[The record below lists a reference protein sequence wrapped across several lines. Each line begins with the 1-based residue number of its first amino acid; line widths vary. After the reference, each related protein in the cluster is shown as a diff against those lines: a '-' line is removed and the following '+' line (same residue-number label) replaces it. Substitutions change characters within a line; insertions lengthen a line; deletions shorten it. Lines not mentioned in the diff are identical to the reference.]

1 MDKRPLL
8 TQLRTRKTQL
18 YSDRSSWD
26 THWRDLADHVLPRT
40 GKFSYSGRNRGDKKH
55 RYIYNSTA
63 TGALEILVAGMMA
76 GATSPARPWMR
87 LASPDPELNK
97 YKPVEDWL
105 STASRMILRVF
116 NRSNTYRALPRYYQE
131 LSLYG
136 TAAGMVM
143 PHPERV
149 IHHYPLTV
157 GQYALGVNAEEE
169 VNTCYREFDMTVS
182 QMVEMFGIDNVSQA
196 VRNCYNNGRYD
207 EYRTITHAV
216 EPRFDRDESKIDS
229 LNMPFRSV
237 YFEGGSYTG
246 GGGGY
251 SSNSSS
257 SGSGY
262 SILLEEGFREFPVL
276 APRWSTSGGDI
287 YGSSPG
293 MTALGDIRALQSMTK
308 RLGQAIDYKTKPP
321 TQGPA
326 ALKGMEI
333 DKMPGGHTEIPGD
346 QRVTPVWQ
354 TTLELSDLQQHIAL
368 HEQRINSRFYADLF
382 LMLATTTK
390 SMTATEVAERHEEKL
405 TMLGPTLER
414 LHNEL
419 LQPLVTLTFGHMV
432 DRGMLPPAP
441 PELEETDLEIEF
453 ISMLAQAQQ
462 AVGASQD
469 DRFQLVMQN
478 LSQTH
483 PESLDLLDPDAYLR
497 QYARKIGMDPQSLRS
512 PDEVAEMR
520 QMRGQLEQAQQQ
532 LAALQQA
539 APAARAVAE
548 TQAIEQEMADAQPD
562 APEDAFSGFGEV

>member
-18 YSDRSSWD
+18 YTDRSSWD

-97 YKPVEDWL
+97 FKPVEDWL

-216 EPRFDRDESKIDS
+216 EPRFDRDDSKIDS

-368 HEQRINSRFYADLF
+368 HEQ
-382 LMLATTTK
+382 
-390 SMTATEVAERHEEKL
+390 
-405 TMLGPTLER
+405 ER

-432 DRGMLPPAP
+432 DRGMFPPAP
-441 PELEETDLEIEF
+441 PELEETDLEVEF

-469 DRFQLVMQN
+469 DRFQMVMQN

-520 QMRGQLEQAQQQ
+520 QMRGQLQQAQEQ

-548 TQAIEQEMADAQPD
+548 TQAIEQELADAQPD

>member
-1 MDKRPLL
+1 MDKRPLI
-8 TQLRTRKTQL
+8 TKLRTRKQQL
-18 YSDRSSWD
+18 YSERASWE

-40 GKFSYSGRNRGDKKH
+40 GQWNHDDRNRGEKKH
-55 RYIYNSTA
+55 RLIYNSTA

-87 LASPDPELNK
+87 LASPDPELNS

-105 STASRMILRVF
+105 SIASKQILRVF

-131 LSLYG
+131 LALYG
-136 TAAGMVM
+136 TAAGVLL

-149 IHHYPLTV
+149 IHHYPLTA
-157 GQYALGVNAEEE
+157 GQYALGANAEEE
-169 VNTCYREFDMTVS
+169 VNTCYREFDMTIS
-182 QMVEMFGIDNVSQA
+182 QMVEMFGLDNVSQA

-207 EYRTITHAV
+207 EWRKVIHAI
-216 EPRFDRDESKIDS
+216 EPRFDRDESKMDGV
-229 LNMPFRSV
+229 NMPFRSV
-237 YFEGGSYTG
+237 YFEAGGK
-246 GGGGY
+246 
-251 SSNSSS
+251 
-257 SGSGY
+257 GSAY
-262 SILLEEGFREFPVL
+262 QSDDVLLEEGYREFPVL
-276 APRWSTSGGDI
+276 APRWSTSGCDI

-354 TTLELSDLQQHIAL
+354 TTLELNDLQNHIAT

-382 LMLATTTK
+382 LMLASTTK

-419 LQPLVTLTFGHMV
+419 LQPLVKLTFGHMV
-432 DRGMLPPAP
+432 ERGMFPPAP
-441 PELEETDLEIEF
+441 PELEETDLEVEF

-462 AVGASQD
+462 AVGAAQD
-469 DRFQLVMQN
+469 DRFQAVLQG

-483 PESLDLLDPDAYLR
+483 PEAIDILDTDQYLR
-497 QYARKIGMDPQSLRS
+497 QYASKIGMDPQSLRS

-520 QMRGQLEQAQQQ
+520 QQRAQQAAAEQQ
-532 LAALQQA
+532 LAALQAA
-539 APAARAVAE
+539 APAGKAVAE
-548 TQAIEQEMADAQPD
+548 TQAIEQEMQEAQPD
-562 APEDAFSGFGEV
+562 TPEDAFSGYGGV

>member
-1 MDKRPLL
+1 MDKRPLI
-8 TQLRTRKTQL
+8 TQLRTRKSRL
-18 YSDRSSWD
+18 YSERASWE

-40 GKFSYSGRNRGDKKH
+40 GQWNHDDRNRGDKKH
-55 RYIYNSTA
+55 RLIYNSTA

-87 LASPDPELNK
+87 LASPDPDLNS

-105 STASRMILRVF
+105 SMASKQILRVF

-131 LSLYG
+131 LALYG
-136 TAAGMVM
+136 TAAGVLL
-143 PHPERV
+143 PHPDRV
-149 IHHYPLTV
+149 IHHYPLTA
-157 GQYALGVNAEEE
+157 GQYALGANAEEE
-169 VNTCYREFDMTVS
+169 INTCYREFDMTIS
-182 QMVEMFGIDNVSQA
+182 QMVEMFGLDKVSQA
-196 VRNCYNNGRYD
+196 CRNSYNNGRYD
-207 EYRTITHAV
+207 EWRTVIHAI
-216 EPRFDRDESKIDS
+216 EPRFDRDESKMDGV
-229 LNMPFRSV
+229 NMPFRSV
-237 YFEGGSYTG
+237 YFEAGGKG
-246 GGGGY
+246 
-251 SSNSSS
+251 SSS
-257 SGSGY
+257 QANDV
-262 SILLEEGFREFPVL
+262 LLEEGYREFPVL
-276 APRWSTSGGDI
+276 APRWSTSGCDI

-354 TTLELSDLQQHIAL
+354 TTLELSDLQNHIVT

-382 LMLATTTK
+382 LMLASTTK

-419 LQPLVTLTFGHMV
+419 LQPLVTQTFGHMV
-432 DRGMLPPAP
+432 ERGMFPPAP
-441 PELEETDLEIEF
+441 PELEETDLEVEF

-462 AVGASQD
+462 AVGAAQD
-469 DRFQLVMQN
+469 DRFQAVLQG

-483 PESLDLLDPDAYLR
+483 PEAIDILDTDQYLR
-497 QYARKIGMDPQSLRS
+497 QYASKIGMDPQSLRS

-520 QMRGQLEQAQQQ
+520 QQRAQQAAAEQQ
-532 LAALQQA
+532 LAALQAA
-539 APAARAVAE
+539 APAGKAVAE
-548 TQAIEQEMADAQPD
+548 TQAIEQEMQDAQPET
-562 APEDAFSGFGEV
+562 PEDSFSGYGGV